1 MMLVVGMRWE
11 ILRRGA
17 LIFALA
23 AGLAA
28 PVFALATGG
37 LEAFAHLE
45 PGRWQIRDLD
55 ADVDRQSLCL
65 GDPILL
71 AQLEHQ
77 GPPCASEII
86 ENGPSGGT
94 IRYTCRGRG
103 FGHSTLRVETP
114 RLVKIHTQG
123 INGARPFDFKAEA
136 RRIGDC

>member
-1 MMLVVGMRWE
+1 LLA
-11 ILRRGA
+11 IAAGA
-17 LIFALA
+17 ATLA
-23 AGLAA
+23 AF
-28 PVFALATGG
+28 PVHSLATGSLAALG
-37 LEAFAHLE
+37 QLER
-45 PGRWQIRDLD
+45 GRWQIRDLD

-77 GPPCASEII
+77 GPPCAREII
-86 ENGPSGGT
+86 ESDATGGT

-123 INGARPFDFKAEA
+123 INGARPFAFRAEA

>member
-1 MMLVVGMRWE
+1 MGTYRGR
-11 ILRRGA
+11 LRRGA
-17 LIFALA
+17 LCIALA
-23 AGLAA
+23 VGLAA
-28 PVFALATGG
+28 PLYALATANLG
-37 LEAFAHLE
+37 AFEQLE

-65 GDPILL
+65 GDPIIL

-77 GPPCASEII
+77 GPPCAREII
-86 ENGPSGGT
+86 DSGPSGGT

-103 FGHSTLRVETP
+103 FGHSTIRIETP

-123 INGARPFDFKAEA
+123 INGTQPFSFRAEA